1 MPKHV
6 STPAEFITAP
16 SSSLPDTLWIY
27 SYQGRFSS
35 SATRNLLNFL
45 GTWVE
50 EDLSFLFFTQPAE
63 NQVRDLEKACPWVQ
77 RLDNYRMSY
86 MDWIGGELTPFS
98 VGRLHI
104 RPLWAL
110 GSAPAGMQKID
121 LDPGVV
127 FGGGTHQTTLDCL
140 KGLNLFARNGVTG
153 RLVDIGCGTGILAL
167 AAARLGWG
175 QVVAFDL
182 NPLAAWTSKANVER
196 NELADRVLVVQG
208 RAEDALSIPAHTLVA
223 NIHYDIMAQ
232 IVQKMS
238 YGSTQKFILSGLLR
252 SQAREIRD
260 RLRRLGFWI
269 DQILD
274 DGTWFTL
281 LGYRQSF
288 FENLK

>member
-1 MPKHV
+1 MQKLV
-6 STPAEFITAP
+6 SAPTELRPAHPP
-16 SSSLPDTLWIY
+16 SPPETLWIY
-27 SYQGRFSS
+27 SYQGRFSP
-35 SATRNLLNFL
+35 SATRALVNFL
-45 GTWVE
+45 GTWIE

-86 MDWIGGELTPFS
+86 VDWIGGELTPFS
-98 VGRLHI
+98 VGRIHI
-104 RPLWAL
+104 RPLWAS
-110 GSAPAGMQKID
+110 GSAPSGMEKID

-140 KGLNLFARNGVTG
+140 KGLNLLAENGVTG

-175 QVVAFDL
+175 QILAFDL

-196 NELADRVLVVQG
+196 NDLAEQVLVIQG
-208 RAEDALSIPAHTLVA
+208 RAEDALPIPAQTLVA
-223 NIHYDIMAQ
+223 NIHYDIMAK
-232 IVQKMS
+232 IVEHKS
-238 YGSTQKFILSGLLR
+238 FGSAQNVILSGLLR
-252 SQAREIRD
+252 SQAMEIRD
-260 RLRRLGFWI
+260 QLRRLGFCI

-281 LGYRQSF
+281 LGHRQSCS
-288 FENLK
+288 ENRK